1 MIMADKII
9 QLRKQFGWSQ
19 ENLAD
24 ALDVS
29 RQSVSKWESGNSIP
43 DLNKILKMAE
53 IFGVTTDYLL
63 KDEIDALE
71 TSTTDSDSKV
81 VKLTMEEVNHYVEEK
96 VRAAKL
102 TSKGVLLLIYALIP
116 LFIMLAISEGNLMA
130 ISDDLALLIGLTLT
144 LLVVA
149 SGIAILIHS
158 SKYDHTIDDM
168 KGNFE
173 LSYGIEGVIK
183 DKLNKYLPT
192 FTRTVS
198 IAVALF
204 ILSMLPLLY
213 AGVLGLSD
221 ALPLFMLAFMALL
234 VGFGVFMLVNVSARK
249 DAYELILKQGEFDP
263 ETIEKNEDYEKFGA
277 FYWPLIVAIYLG
289 WSFWTGD
296 WGFTW
301 IVWPVAGMVFV
312 AIAGLIRMFK
322 PSEKK

>member
-102 TSKGVLLLIYALIP
+102 ISKGVLLFIYALIP
-116 LFIMLAISEGNLMA
+116 LFIMLAISEGNMMA
-130 ISDDLALLIGLTLT
+130 ISDDLALLIGLTLM
-144 LLVVA
+144 LLFVA

-158 SKYDHTIDDM
+158 SKYKQAIDDLN
-168 KGNFE
+168 GNFE

-183 DKLNKYLPT
+183 DKLAKYLPT

-198 IAVALF
+198 ISVALF

-213 AGVLGLSD
+213 AGVLGYSD

-312 AIAGLIRMFK
+312 AITGLIRMFK